1 MNFVVKSQLIF
12 IFIFYS
18 CTIVKASWVTSCKP
32 CVNVLESCIKCST
45 KTECEDCARSYK
57 NNECYKCYA
66 DIFVEPLNCENSI
79 KYQNLACTVKCQV
92 EDSLKGTCNP
102 KSGACTCGS
111 DDFIAQLLNSQMVLL
126 IPTNGSFNS
135 TFKLKVDFNLIFSL
149 IVFVKIILI

>member
-18 CTIVKASWVTSCKP
+18 CTIVKASWLISCKP
-32 CVNVLESCIKCST
+32 CVDVLESCIKCST
-45 KTECEDCARSYK
+45 RDDCINCAKSYK
-57 NNECYKCYA
+57 NNGCFKCYA
-66 DIFVEPLNCENSI
+66 DIFEVEQLYCENPI
-79 KYQNLACTVKCQV
+79 KYKNLACTVKCQV

-102 KSGACTCGS
+102 ENAKCTCGS
-111 DDFIAQLLNSQMVLL
+111 NDFIAQLLSSNVSL
-126 IPTNGSFNS
+126 NS